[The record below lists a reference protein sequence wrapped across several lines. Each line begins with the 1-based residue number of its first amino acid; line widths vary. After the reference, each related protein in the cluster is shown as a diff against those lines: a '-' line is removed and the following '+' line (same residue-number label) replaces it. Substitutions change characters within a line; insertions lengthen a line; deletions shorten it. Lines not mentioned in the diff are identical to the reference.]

1 MKPQFPRTNSAGN
14 RARCPICETKDFS
27 VAIYEDH
34 AFCHRCKKDWQFGE
48 KKANGIA
55 APVELLNTRTPLFV
69 KVDKLIKDARY
80 EEARE
85 NFVEHFDVVVKHL
98 QLPWPESAKDELYG
112 LGALNKKDNNKDT
125 VQLVFQIDE
134 DHYKHHK
141 GPQYGNADCSIYP
154 KSVLPQLQKTSTL
167 LLCEGEK
174 DAITANA
181 NGAPAISFTSGAG
194 ALPRDISSLK
204 EFTNIAICFDND
216 KVGKEGAQKVA
227 KALFKQTK
235 SRRIKILNW
244 SGKADK
250 YDITDYF
257 VDGYTANDLYSL
269 IDTMP
274 VYGSS
279 SQDFGGL
286 VEYDPETFV
295 NTLQREVVQICDE
308 ILLENGTS
316 SISGQSNVGKSIL
329 ALQFAMCVAMGVPFL
344 TFNVPRPRRVLL
356 VQFEMMDAHMS
367 NRIEKTA
374 KAMLGQYPQHFERY
388 KNNLR
393 ITSVEQIKI
402 FTDQYQAIEGN
413 LMAADPPYDVVVVD
427 NLYSSGAANIAK
439 NDELTQ
445 LMSRIDQLRKEYKCA
460 FMMVSHHKKLE
471 EKRPLEH
478 SMVYGGSY
486 FVNFLDNL
494 IQVANTGRHNQL
506 KVFKITKIR
515 TENEFHEIPLGIF
528 LQTEDDELY
537 FQYKKPL
544 PKNEAYWY
552 TDPEENTEE
561 RILKELETEGD
572 NFTYKQ
578 MQDALKEVLNITS
591 TRSVYKWLDKLTNMG
606 YIAKIEKGHYVKCAN
621 ELESFLD

>member
-34 AFCHRCKKDWQFGE
+34 GFCHRFKKDWQYGE
-48 KKANGIA
+48 KKANGII
-55 APVELLNTRTPLFV
+55 APVKLVNTRTPLFV
-69 KVDKLIKDARY
+69 KTDKLREDARY
-80 EEARE
+80 DEARD
-85 NFVEHFDVVVKHL
+85 NFLEHFAVIMKNL
-98 QLPWPESAKDELYG
+98 QLPWPESAKDEVYG
-112 LGALNKKDNNKDT
+112 LGALNNKEA

-141 GPQYGNADCSIYP
+141 GPQYGNADCNIYP

-174 DAITANA
+174 DAVTANA

-194 ALPRDISSLK
+194 ALPRDISSLQ
-204 EFTNIAICFDND
+204 EFTNIVICFDND

-227 KALFKQTK
+227 KELFKQNK

-244 SGKADK
+244 VGKADK

-274 VYGSS
+274 VYGTS

-316 SISGQSNVGKSIL
+316 SISGHSNVGKSIL

-374 KAMLGQYPQHFERY
+374 KAMLGQYPQHFKRY
-388 KNNLR
+388 KDNLR

-413 LMAADPPYDVVVVD
+413 LMAADPPYDVVVID

>member
-1 MKPQFPRTNSAGN
+1 MKPHFPRTNTTGT
-14 RARCPICETKDFS
+14 RAQCIQPECNNKDYS
-27 VAIYEDH
+27 VAIYSDH
-34 AFCHRCKKDWQFGE
+34 AMCFRCGKDWQFEE
-48 KKANGIA
+48 KKSNG
-55 APVELLNTRTPLFV
+55 VYESVKLVNTRKPLFIKGD
-69 KVDKLIKDARY
+69 KVRKDARFD
-80 EEARE
+80 EARE
-85 NFVEHFDVVVKHL
+85 NFVEHFDIVVKHL
-98 QLPWPESAKDELYG
+98 QLPWPESAKDEVYG
-112 LGALNKKDNNKDT
+112 LGALNKKDS

-134 DHYKHHK
+134 HHYKHHK
-141 GPQYGNADCSIYP
+141 GPQYGHADCTIFP
-154 KSVLPQLQKTSTL
+154 KSVLPQLQPTSTL

-181 NGAPAISFTSGAG
+181 NGAPAITFTSGAG
-194 ALPRDISSLK
+194 ALPRDISSI
-204 EFTNIAICFDND
+204 ESFTKLVICYDND
-216 KVGKEGAQKVA
+216 EVGKEGASKVA
-227 KALFKQTK
+227 RALYKQNKARK
-235 SRRIKILNW
+235 IKILKW
-244 SGKADK
+244 HGKADK
-250 YDITDYF
+250 YDLTDYF

-269 IDTMP
+269 IDTLP

-279 SQDFGGL
+279 AQDFGGL
-286 VEYDPETFV
+286 VEYDPESFV

-367 NRIEKTA
+367 NRVEKCA

-402 FTDQYQAIEGN
+402 FTDQYKAIEGN
-413 LMAADPPYDVVVVD
+413 LMSADPPFDVVVID

-494 IQVANTGRHNQL
+494 VQVANTGRHNQL

-606 YIAKIEKGHYVKCAN
+606 YIMKIEKGHYAKCAN
-621 ELESFLD
+621 ELENFLD

>member
-1 MKPQFPRTNSAGN
+1 
-14 RARCPICETKDFS
+14 
-27 VAIYEDH
+27 
-34 AFCHRCKKDWQFGE
+34 
-48 KKANGIA
+48 
-55 APVELLNTRTPLFV
+55 
-69 KVDKLIKDARY
+69 
-80 EEARE
+80 
-85 NFVEHFDVVVKHL
+85 
-98 QLPWPESAKDELYG
+98 
-112 LGALNKKDNNKDT
+112 
-125 VQLVFQIDE
+125 
-134 DHYKHHK
+134 
-141 GPQYGNADCSIYP
+141 
-154 KSVLPQLQKTSTL
+154 
-167 LLCEGEK
+167 
-174 DAITANA
+174 
-181 NGAPAISFTSGAG
+181 
-194 ALPRDISSLK
+194 
-204 EFTNIAICFDND
+204 
-216 KVGKEGAQKVA
+216 
-227 KALFKQTK
+227 
-235 SRRIKILNW
+235 
-244 SGKADK
+244 
-250 YDITDYF
+250 
-257 VDGYTANDLYSL
+257 
-269 IDTMP
+269 
-274 VYGSS
+274 
-279 SQDFGGL
+279 
-286 VEYDPETFV
+286 
-295 NTLQREVVQICDE
+295 
-308 ILLENGTS
+308 
-316 SISGQSNVGKSIL
+316 
-329 ALQFAMCVAMGVPFL
+329 
-344 TFNVPRPRRVLL
+344 VLL

-528 LQTEDDELY
+528 LQTEEDELY

>member
-1 MKPQFPRTNSAGN
+1 MRAEFPHTNSAGN
-14 RARCPICETKDFS
+14 RARCPICETNDFS
-27 VAIYEDH
+27 VAIYAEF
-34 AFCHRCKKDWQFGE
+34 ATCYRCKKKWPF
-48 KKANGIA
+48 KNKVFNGIED
-55 APVELLNTRTPLFV
+55 PVALVNTRTPLFV
-69 KVDKLIKDARY
+69 IGDKARKDADFDK
-80 EEARE
+80 ARSS
-85 NFVEHFDVVVKHL
+85 FLEHFKRVVGELH
-98 QLPWPESAKDELYG
+98 LPWPEAAKDDIYG
-112 LGALNKKDNNKDT
+112 VGALNKNET
-125 VQLVFQIDE
+125 VQLVFEISE
-134 DHYKHHK
+134 NHYKHHK
-141 GPQYGNADCSIYP
+141 GPQYGQKECAIYP
-154 KSVLPQLQKTSTL
+154 IGVLPQLQTTSTL

-194 ALPRDISSLK
+194 ALPRNIESLK
-204 EFTNIAICFDND
+204 EFTNIVICYDND
-216 KVGKEGAQKVA
+216 EVGEAGAVKVA
-227 KALFKQTK
+227 KALYKQNK
-235 SRRIKILNW
+235 SRRIKILKW
-244 SGKADK
+244 TGKRDK
-250 YDITDYF
+250 YDLTDYF

-269 IDTMP
+269 IDGLP
-274 VYGSS
+274 VYGGAA
-279 SQDFGGL
+279 QDFGGL
-286 VEYDPETFV
+286 VEYDPESFV
-295 NTLQREVVQICDE
+295 NELQREVVQICDE

-367 NRIEKTA
+367 NRIEKCA
-374 KAMLGQYPQHFERY
+374 KAMLGQYPQHYSKY
-388 KNNLR
+388 KENLR
-393 ITSVEQIKI
+393 ITSVENIKI
-402 FTDQYQAIEGN
+402 FTDQYNAIEGN

-494 IQVANTGRHNQL
+494 VQVANTGRHNQL

-515 TENEFHEIPLGIF
+515 TENEFHEVPLGIF
-528 LQTEDDELY
+528 LHTEDEELY

>member
-34 AFCHRCKKDWQFGE
+34 TFCHRCKKDWQFGD
-48 KKANGIA
+48 KKANGII
-55 APVELLNTRTPLFV
+55 APVKLINTRTPLFV
-69 KVDKLIKDARY
+69 KTDKLREDAQY

-85 NFVEHFDVVVKHL
+85 NFLKHFAVIMKNL
-98 QLPWPESAKDELYG
+98 QLPWPESAKDEVYG
-112 LGALNKKDNNKDT
+112 LGALNNKDT

-141 GPQYGNADCSIYP
+141 GPQYGNADCNIYP

-174 DAITANA
+174 DAVTANA

-194 ALPRDISSLK
+194 ALPRDISSLQ
-204 EFTNIAICFDND
+204 EFTNIVICFDND

-227 KALFKQTK
+227 KELFKQNK

-244 SGKADK
+244 VGKADK

-274 VYGSS
+274 VYGTS

-329 ALQFAMCVAMGVPFL
+329 ALQFAMSVAMGVPFL

-374 KAMLGQYPQHFERY
+374 KAMLGQYPQHFKRY
-388 KNNLR
+388 KDNLR

-413 LMAADPPYDVVVVD
+413 LMAADPPYDVVVID

-591 TRSVYKWLDKLTNMG
+591 TRSVYKGLDKLTNMG

>member
-34 AFCHRCKKDWQFGE
+34 AFCHRCKKDWQYGE
-48 KKANGIA
+48 KKANGII
-55 APVELLNTRTPLFV
+55 APVKLVNTRTPLFV
-69 KVDKLIKDARY
+69 KTDKLREDARY
-80 EEARE
+80 DEARD
-85 NFVEHFDVVVKHL
+85 NFLEHFAVIMKNL

-112 LGALNKKDNNKDT
+112 LGALNNKDT

-141 GPQYGNADCSIYP
+141 GPQYGNADCNIYP

-174 DAITANA
+174 DAVTANA

-194 ALPRDISSLK
+194 ALPRDISSLQ
-204 EFTNIAICFDND
+204 EFTNIVICFDND

-227 KALFKQTK
+227 KELFKQNK

-244 SGKADK
+244 VGKADK

-274 VYGSS
+274 VYGTS

-374 KAMLGQYPQHFERY
+374 KAMLGQYPQHFKRY
-388 KNNLR
+388 KDNLR

-413 LMAADPPYDVVVVD
+413 LMAADPPYDVVVID

>member
-1 MKPQFPRTNSAGN
+1 MKPQFPRTNTSGT
-14 RARCPICETKDFS
+14 RAQCTECDTRDFS

-34 AFCHRCKKDWQFGE
+34 ALCFRCKKDWQFGE

-69 KVDKLIKDARY
+69 KTDKLREDARY
-80 EEARE
+80 EEARN
-85 NFVEHFDVVVKHL
+85 NFVEYFDIVVKQL
-98 QLPWPESAKDELYG
+98 QLPWPESAKDEVYG
-112 LGALNKKDNNKDT
+112 LGALNKKDT

-141 GPQYGNADCSIYP
+141 GPQYGNADCNIYP

-174 DAITANA
+174 DAVTANA

-204 EFTNIAICFDND
+204 EFTNIVICFDND

-227 KALFKQTK
+227 KELFKQNK

-244 SGKADK
+244 VGKVDK

-274 VYGSS
+274 VYGTS

-295 NTLQREVVQICDE
+295 STLQREVVQICDE

-413 LMAADPPYDVVVVD
+413 LMAADPPYDVVVID

>member
-1 MKPQFPRTNSAGN
+1 MNPQFPRTNTSGT
-14 RARCPICETKDFS
+14 RAQCTECDTSDFS

-34 AFCHRCKKDWQFGE
+34 ALCFRCKKDWQFGE

-55 APVELLNTRTPLFV
+55 APVELINTRTPLFV
-69 KVDKLIKDARY
+69 KTDKLREDARY
-80 EEARE
+80 EEARN
-85 NFVEHFDVVVKHL
+85 NFVEYFDIVVKQL
-98 QLPWPESAKDELYG
+98 QLPWPENAKDEVYG
-112 LGALNKKDNNKDT
+112 LGALNKKDT

-141 GPQYGNADCSIYP
+141 GPQYGNADCNIYP

-174 DAITANA
+174 DAVTANA

-204 EFTNIAICFDND
+204 EFTNIVICFDND

-227 KALFKQTK
+227 KELFKQNK

-244 SGKADK
+244 VGKADK

-257 VDGYTANDLYSL
+257 VDGYSANDLYSL

-274 VYGSS
+274 VYGTN

-344 TFNVPRPRRVLL
+344 TFTVPRPRRVLL

-561 RILKELETEGD
+561 RILKELDTQGD